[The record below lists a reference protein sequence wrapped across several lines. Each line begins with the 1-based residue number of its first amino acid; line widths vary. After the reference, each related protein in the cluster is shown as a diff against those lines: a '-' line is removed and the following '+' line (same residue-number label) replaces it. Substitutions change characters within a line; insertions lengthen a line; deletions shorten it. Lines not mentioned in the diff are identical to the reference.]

1 MLDTDENGIV
11 TLDEFL
17 TFLRRDD
24 RSEDEFARA
33 LRKAGTLGK
42 AEYMRAIGGG
52 GGGSRLAEQKM
63 SDSELQEAG
72 FGTTKHS
79 FLQRKVHQLPAPT
92 WALTAGR
99 RDESGAI
106 HLAWD
111 PPPRTSVSSHI
122 DDYRVEWR
130 VGELTDHSMAVLE
143 QAGEWA
149 TLPEDQVAADSLR
162 CASRRGKS
170 STEVTA
176 VLPEVDLRQ
185 VRITLRVTLR
195 AILRVTLRG

>member
-1 MLDTDENGIV
+1 MMDTDESGIV

-17 TFLRRDD
+17 SFLRRDD
-24 RSEDEFARA
+24 RSEYEFARA
-33 LRKAGTLGK
+33 LRTAGTMGK

-52 GGGSRLAEQKM
+52 GGSRPTEQKT

-111 PPPRTSVSSHI
+111 PPPRTSVSSHV
-122 DDYRVEWR
+122 DNYRVEWR

-143 QAGEWA
+143 QAGDWA
-149 TLPEDQVAADSLR
+149 RLPEDQVAADSLR

-185 VRITLRVTLR
+185 VRVKLMLYYVLH
-195 AILRVTLRG
+195 